1 MLILTLMLGLA
12 CQSAANL
19 PDGQCNPPATQYAIA
34 TTEKQAKADLLQCQR
49 AISDLQIEMDQRG
62 ATFDSLLYCDQRKVG
77 QQR

>member
-1 MLILTLMLGLA
+1 MIILTLMLGLA
-12 CQSAANL
+12 CQSAADL

-34 TTEKQAKADLLQCQR
+34 TTEKRAKADLLQCQK
-49 AISDLQIEMDQRG
+49 AIRELQAEMDQRG

>member
-12 CQSAANL
+12 CQSAADL

-34 TTEKQAKADLLQCQR
+34 TTETQAKADLLQCQR